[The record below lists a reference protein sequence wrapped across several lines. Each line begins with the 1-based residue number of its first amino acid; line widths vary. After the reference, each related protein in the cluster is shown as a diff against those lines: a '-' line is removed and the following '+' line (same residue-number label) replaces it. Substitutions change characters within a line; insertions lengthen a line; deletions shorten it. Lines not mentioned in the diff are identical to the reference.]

1 MLVNCFRTR
10 AVESAYEAQFG
21 HGWDY
26 AIEIPTIRK
35 VRQALG
41 RVVRSPSDYGVRIL
55 LDGRYTS
62 TSAKKLGKYSVF
74 NIFPEKER
82 AEIVDV
88 APERVKYSLMNFF
101 NDIRKNDP
109 KGKKIN

>member
-1 MLVNCFRTR
+1 MLVNYFRTR
-10 AVESAYEAQFG
+10 AVESAYDSEFG

-26 AIEIPTIRK
+26 AIEIPTIRR

-41 RVVRSPSDYGVRIL
+41 RVVRSPDDYGVRVL
-55 LDGRYTS
+55 LDARYVS
-62 TSAKKLGKYSVF
+62 SSVKKMGKYSVF
-74 NIFPEKER
+74 NIFPEEER

-101 NDIRKNDP
+101 NDIKKN
-109 KGKKIN
+109 KTKK